1 MKKSSA
7 KKTIIYFIL
16 LAVLLFIT
24 NPNLYFFLSDAK
36 KNELKS
42 VMNGLVGDISE
53 VSHVVSFNFVSILQL
68 VVMVL
73 ILLLINSL
81 AQLILS
87 KLKFNSGRAK
97 TLQSVLRSIFK
108 YGAILLGFFWGLAII
123 GVNVTTIFAS
133 VGILALI
140 VSFGA
145 ESLIADVITGLF
157 MLFENQYQVGDI
169 LEVNGFRGTVTS
181 ITIRTTAVTDAGE
194 NTKIFNNSDMR
205 NITNLSAK
213 QSTAICDI
221 GIPYEAD
228 LAKVREAM
236 QEILPAICKV
246 HEDVFKEVPNYA
258 GVQELADSAVILRV
272 VAPVEEKN
280 RFKAFRILNEE
291 LKTRLEEKGY
301 PVPYPQMVMRKGD

>member
-280 RFKAFRILNEE
+280 RFKAFRVLNEE

>member
-246 HEDVFKEVPNYA
+246 HGDVFKEVPNYA